1 MYYTGFFDTVEL
13 NSSFYHLPRETTVKK
28 WKDTSPDDFI
38 LSVKGSKFI
47 THVKKLVDVAD
58 SLHLFKSRV
67 DLLENKLGV
76 ILFQFPPSFKKDIE
90 RLEGFLKFLS
100 SQKRYTMEFKYK
112 SWFFWKHLWGI
123 E

>member
-112 SWFFWKHLWGI
+112 SWFF
-123 E
+123 